1 MRSIYLLLIIDIILT
16 VAAQLSLRTGALRF
30 GTQELS
36 ISLLLEPFKNIFL
49 FLGLILYGASFFLY
63 FFILSKIQ
71 LSIVYPIAAGSVPN
85 SISTPFYPA
94 LSAALKRI
102 LIRIT
107 KAPWVRMITMCMIC
121 YYFI

>member
-71 LSIVYPIAAGSVPN
+71 LSVVYPIAAGSVLAIV
-85 SISTPFYPA
+85 SV
-94 LSAALKRI
+94 AAHFIFKEMLTGVQVVGIFAI
-102 LIRIT
+102 LIGIILVLLPT
-107 KAPWVRMITMCMIC
+107 
-121 YYFI
+121 